1 VASRTSPA
9 SSSMSSTMTCLPRRP
24 VAPLLSATPASNALL
39 VLPHAAPLV
48 SSRSPLLSLRVEMI
62 QTDKINS
69 TLKPL
74 IQHSGGFPQRI
85 LYCCRRVEM
94 IQTDADM
101 KALIKNAPF
110 LYTHSFGTC
119 AATRRQP
126 YLPAR
131 RPSATTAT
139 GNAIRERLLSLS
151 SACRH
156 HVAANPTSPASTTSS
171 SLKGVRQDLQVTRRR
186 QGREHQ
192 PPAWNMAGKP
202 VQLPSSDPGL
212 HPSRQ
217 GLDHLRSH
225 QAPGSSARLGHP
237 HSGVD
242 QLPTA
247 ACSVTALPS
256 VRRYAGCQ
264 GRLPGLVYGYIYIHT
279 IPTVLASLSTPTLP
293 PGVKENQR
301 YPFNRDERQTAN
313 MGGPDPQFNLF
324 KYLISE
330 KRCCES
336 RVSKDLKRLSR
347 LRVSLVVANHRGAN
361 IVDEDNSLKSAKEH
375 KFMQRNE

>member
-1 VASRTSPA
+1 MGGQRNQRYPLIAAGVVASRTSPA
-9 SSSMSSTMTCLPRRP
+9 LSSMSSTMTCFPRRP
-24 VAPLLSATPASNALL
+24 VAPLVSATPASNALL

-119 AATRRQP
+119 AATCRQP

-156 HVAANPTSPASTTSS
+156 HVVANPTSPASTTSS

-225 QAPGSSARLGHP
+225 QAPGSSTRLGHP

-264 GRLPGLVYGYIYIHT
+264 GRLPGLVYGYIYIYT
-279 IPTVLASLSTPTLP
+279 RSQRPLTLYQRRRCPRGSRRTSATPSTATR
-293 PGVKENQR
+293 G
-301 YPFNRDERQTAN
+301 
-313 MGGPDPQFNLF
+313 
-324 KYLISE
+324 
-330 KRCCES
+330 
-336 RVSKDLKRLSR
+336 R
-347 LRVSLVVANHRGAN
+347 LRTWEGR
-361 IVDEDNSLKSAKEH
+361 IPNSTSSSILSAKRDVASQG
-375 KFMQRNE
+375 FPRV